1 MLVSAHSDGRLKLW
15 DVSRSAGV
23 TSSYNDR
30 DDDHDDDDGCLLGV
44 ADGHALPNGGGAAVS
59 AALPHYRSPP
69 LPPQRTHGCRVAWGL
84 LPWHHMLSC
93 PGPTP
98 SCYTPLAATPL

>member
-69 LPPQRTHGCRVAWGL
+69 PPPPNEPTVWCLGGAVAMASHAELPRPN
-84 LPWHHMLSC
+84 P
-93 PGPTP
+93 
-98 SCYTPLAATPL
+98 